1 MPVKKL
7 TVSFDFPFSP
17 IKLAAEWEP
26 AQEER
31 EAAWEMYVEL
41 ATRVTVI
48 PLPKRRG
55 LIREAITSYYSLFAT
70 TREILKKYGPAV
82 ARPKGK
88 GSTSFGQ
95 LAVVILNELLR
106 PFLSEWHPA
115 LEDWEASRP
124 GGKSRLA
131 HEREWDR
138 HQEMRD
144 ALEKTRSELERYADY
159 LAQVADVP
167 VLTGPPQEPSQGA
180 D

>member
-17 IKLAAEWEP
+17 IKLSADWEP

-41 ATRVTVI
+41 VTRVTVVA
-48 PLPKRRG
+48 PPEHHG
-55 LIREAITSYYSLFAT
+55 LVREAITSYYSLFAT
-70 TREILKKYGPAV
+70 TREILKKYGPTV
-82 ARPKGK
+82 ARPRGD

-115 LEDWEASRP
+115 LEDWEARRP
-124 GGKSRLA
+124 DGTSRLT
-131 HEREWDR
+131 HELEWDR
-138 HQEMRD
+138 LQEIRD
-144 ALEKTRSELERYADY
+144 ALEKTRVELERYAGY
-159 LAQVADVP
+159 LAEVAEVP
-167 VLTGPPQEPSQGA
+167 ILTTPPEETP
-180 D
+180 